1 MPEIGPSG
9 SEGGAKIAFVPTPII
24 AQAFR
29 PGEATP
35 AESALKGR
43 QTWAF
48 PCQIAQY
55 FTNCWGRNTFGR
67 PYSLQ
72 GDFHLLADPGLKAWA
87 MVSDRFAVK
96 SDRHLGYHLSR
107 LRRCY

>member
-1 MPEIGPSG
+1 MGMY
-9 SEGGAKIAFVPTPII
+9 
-24 AQAFR
+24 
-29 PGEATP
+29 
-35 AESALKGR
+35 R
-43 QTWAF
+43 QT
-48 PCQIAQY
+48 AQY

-72 GDFHLLADPGLKAWA
+72 GDFNLLADPGLKAWA

-107 LRRCY
+107 LRRLHERPISQRALPNARC